1 LCGLNPHNFLKG
13 KKMPSFASL
22 NENIK
27 NFREEKQRRKEEETA
42 DLISRG
48 IDIGGEDFWDDFMRL
63 LGDGRGF
70 AALLDINQQKVA
82 TWRNKINNA
91 LTKYSDIEEDFPE
104 RPTKRRIVSV
114 DDYEGDT

>member
-1 LCGLNPHNFLKG
+1 MV
-13 KKMPSFASL
+13 KMASFASL
-22 NENIK
+22 NESIK
-27 NFREEKQRRKEEETA
+27 NFREENRKHKEKEIT

-48 IDIGGEDFWDDFMRL
+48 IDIGGEDFWEDFMRI

-82 TWRNKINNA
+82 TWRNKISSNVSKHYNN
-91 LTKYSDIEEDFPE
+91 EEDFPE
-104 RPTKRRIVSV
+104 RPKKRRLVSN